1 MVLADDRQDDFV
13 LDVAQWVTLA
23 QESLLHEGVVAN
35 TEMGL
40 AFVTP
45 AELND
50 LNEAHMA
57 GTGPTD
63 VLAFPIDEVALTSG
77 AAPAE
82 PEDGPPA
89 MAGDVIVCPAVAA
102 KATNTGRG
110 LDDEVA
116 LLVVHGVLHLLGH
129 DHAEPDERELM
140 QTRERVLLER
150 FYPSGA
156 R

>member
-1 MVLADDRQDDFV
+1 MFVDDRQVDFV
-13 LDVAQWVTLA
+13 LDSAAWGALA
-23 QESLLHEGVVAN
+23 QQALVHEGVAPN
-35 TEMGL
+35 AEMGL
-40 AFVTP
+40 AFVSVDEMTS
-45 AELND
+45 
-50 LNEAHMA
+50 LNEDHMA

-63 VLAFPIDEVALTSG
+63 VLAFPIDEVALVT
-77 AAPAE
+77 PAVE
-82 PEDGPPA
+82 ADDDRPPA
-89 MAGDVIVCPAVAA
+89 MAGDVIICPAVAA

-140 QTRERVLLER
+140 QSREQVLLER
-150 FYPSGA
+150 FHPTGT